1 MHWSDLLAYLIT
13 KWPELLGYVAAF
25 CTLLAYSMTT
35 MIPLRIAGIAANFL
49 FIGFGYFEPSYPPLV
64 LHTLLL
70 PLNSLRLYQMVQLTK
85 KIEAAASGDL
95 SMNWL
100 KPFMTDR
107 SCKAGDIL
115 FRKGDVATELYYAL
129 SGKYQL
135 EETGITIT
143 SGEIVGEIAF
153 VTPGKRRTQTLKC
166 LEDGHLLTIGYPQ
179 VRQLYFQNP
188 TFGFYFLQLTSG
200 RLFKNIEK
208 LEAALAQAKASADA
222 KPVVQLS
229 GS

>member
-1 MHWSDLLAYLIT
+1 MHWSDLFAYLIA
-13 KWPELLGYVAAF
+13 KWPELLGYVAAS
-25 CTLLAYSMTT
+25 CTLVAYSMRT
-35 MIPLRIAGIAANFL
+35 MIPLRIAGITANFL
-49 FIGFGYFEPSYPPLV
+49 FIGFGYLEPSYPTLV

-100 KPFMTDR
+100 KPFMTDQA
-107 SCKAGDIL
+107 CKAGDIL
-115 FRKGDVATELYYAL
+115 FRRGDVATELYYTL

-135 EETGITIT
+135 EETGITIP

-153 VTPGKRRTQTLKC
+153 VMPGEHRTQTLKC

-208 LEAALAQAKASADA
+208 LEAALAQAKASAEA
-222 KPVVQLS
+222 KPVVQLG